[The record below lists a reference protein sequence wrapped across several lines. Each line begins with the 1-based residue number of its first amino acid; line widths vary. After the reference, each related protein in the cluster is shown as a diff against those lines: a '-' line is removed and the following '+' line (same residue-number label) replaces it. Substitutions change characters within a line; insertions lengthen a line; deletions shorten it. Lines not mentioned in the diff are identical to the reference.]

1 MVMTTQLSKYEAR
14 KQRGVAEYNWRR
26 KQKFHYESL
35 VVISDGFAIAFGFWL
50 VMALIKG
57 DSSFITLGVISMAL
71 ATSLFIGQTLSE
83 TANSFFV
90 SDKSKRFMTNVLDFL
105 SKNQYLRSVGS
116 NPERKERQMKY
127 VIRRAVFGLVAL
139 PLVAGAYV
147 FGYLVLASLANN
159 NPLTLDEVWN
169 NGLLIGSVSA
179 VAFAF
184 ATQIDRF
191 VSKIIA

>member
-1 MVMTTQLSKYEAR
+1 MVMTIQLSKYEAR
-14 KQRGVAEYNWRR
+14 KQRGIAEYKWR
-26 KQKFHYESL
+26 KAQKHRYEHF
-35 VVISDGFAIAFGFWL
+35 VVVADGFALGFGFWL
-50 VMALIKG
+50 FMAVIMEESLIDIG
-57 DSSFITLGVISMAL
+57 ILTMAL
-71 ATSLFIGQTLSE
+71 ATALFTGQTLND
-83 TANSFFV
+83 TAHSFFV
-90 SDKSKRFMTNVLDFL
+90 SDKPKRIIPNVLDFL
-105 SKNQYLRSVGS
+105 SKDRYLRSVGK
-116 NPERKERQMKY
+116 NPERKESEMKY

-159 NPLTLDEVWN
+159 NPLTLDEIWN

-191 VSKIIA
+191 VSKVVS